1 MVTTV
6 VKGRHTQEVR
16 CVEVVDEWQSRDDR
30 RTRNAA
36 HGDQRNQSDLSPPLQ
51 LQMPYQEARNNR
63 EGEVGDDAEHAVDIA
78 KRGDDSVV
86 NALSL
91 LRSAIPHVRNRVA
104 LEQTNEEKGAS
115 SDDRDTHCTPD
126 DPDILSAC
134 RKHDLHVDLLT
145 MYGFYEY

>member
-1 MVTTV
+1 
-6 VKGRHTQEVR
+6 
-16 CVEVVDEWQSRDDR
+16 
-30 RTRNAA
+30 
-36 HGDQRNQSDLSPPLQ
+36 
-51 LQMPYQEARNNR
+51 
-63 EGEVGDDAEHAVDIA
+63 
-78 KRGDDSVV
+78 
-86 NALSL
+86 L

-126 DPDILSAC
+126 DPDVLSPG

>member
-1 MVTTV
+1 M
-6 VKGRHTQEVR
+6 
-16 CVEVVDEWQSRDDR
+16 DEWQSRDDR

-51 LQMPYQEARNNR
+51 LQMPYQEARNDS
-63 EGEVGDDAEHAVDIA
+63 EGEVGYDAEHAVDIA
-78 KRGDDSVV
+78 KRGDDSVI

-126 DPDILSAC
+126 DPDVLSVC

-145 MYGFYEY
+145 MYGFCEY

>member
-1 MVTTV
+1 
-6 VKGRHTQEVR
+6 
-16 CVEVVDEWQSRDDR
+16 
-30 RTRNAA
+30 
-36 HGDQRNQSDLSPPLQ
+36 
-51 LQMPYQEARNNR
+51 MPYQEARNNR
-63 EGEVGDDAEHAVDIA
+63 EGEVGDDAEHTVDIA

-126 DPDILSAC
+126 DPDVLSPG